1 MQCHDKSCN
10 IATNT
15 KLSILAYMVITAYR
29 EIWKLSQKLMVLN
42 LWAELIISKLIFFDK
57 VIRQNINIKSST
69 TCSPA
74 PRYYV
79 FFPQRILNLLQPS
92 SKYCTEIKV
101 QDTNLIHQGKLQF
114 NYKSKI
120 CLKNKLSPHSRTR
133 LSARKEYR

>member
-42 LWAELIISKLIFFDK
+42 FWAELKISKLIFFDK
-57 VIRQNINIKSST
+57 VIRQNINIKTST

-79 FFPQRILNLLQPS
+79 SFPQRILIYCGPPLNTVQK
-92 SKYCTEIKV
+92 SKYKTQTSYTKE
-101 QDTNLIHQGKLQF
+101 
-114 NYKSKI
+114 NYNSTTKARYVWKI
-120 CLKNKLSPHSRTR
+120 SCHHIAGLG
-133 LSARKEYR
+133 